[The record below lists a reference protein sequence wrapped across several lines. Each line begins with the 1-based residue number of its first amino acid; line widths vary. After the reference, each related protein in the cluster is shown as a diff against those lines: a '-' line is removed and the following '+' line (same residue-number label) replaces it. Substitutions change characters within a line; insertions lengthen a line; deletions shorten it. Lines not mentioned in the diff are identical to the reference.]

1 MRQTLLLGAYEPD
14 KAENLSDALTIVEN
28 VWPVA
33 NGYRPVKAFS
43 AMTAAFPEGFNGGAA
58 YVASDTT
65 STLIGGSATDLYK
78 YASGAWSSMLGS
90 LTTTGRWHFAQFGD
104 HAIAVAGDDPVDID
118 LQAGTAAALA
128 GSPPTASFVW
138 VVRDQVCLGRA
149 NGELNLVQW
158 SGFNDHEDW
167 TPGVNQAGFQPMLTG
182 GAVMGGTGGEYG
194 LVFQRGRV
202 VRQSYVGADA
212 GVFQWDEISANIGCI
227 ASESI
232 VQAGNLV
239 FFLSDRGFMVCDGTG
254 VRPIGDQRVDT
265 TFLGRWSPL
274 DYGLMYSAVDPARYL
289 VLWSMPGAIFAYNW
303 ALDRWTTVSMEITGI
318 FPGFTANV
326 SLEEL
331 DVLYPSGL
339 DSIPYSLDDPRWAGG
354 EPSLFVVSGENE
366 IGTLGG
372 NNMAAKFRT
381 GFRELVPGRYSRLRW
396 IRPITDAIS
405 GMTVR
410 MDTKARLGDTEVLS
424 SFGTLRTSGDMPVRA
439 SGRHIAFEFEIAAD
453 TVWSYVQGFSLDYEP
468 GGGR

>member
-1 MRQTLLLGAYEPD
+1 MKSAIPFGPYEPD
-14 KAENLSDALTIVEN
+14 KAENLFDGLTLAEN
-28 VWPVA
+28 VLPVA

-65 STLIGGSATDLYK
+65 STLIGGSATDLYR
-78 YASGAWSSMLGS
+78 YSAGAWTSILDT

-118 LQAGTAAALA
+118 LQSGMAAPLA
-128 GSPPTASFVW
+128 GSPPTASFVT
-138 VVRDQVCLGRA
+138 VVRDFVVFGRA
-149 NGELNLVQW
+149 AGELNLMQW
-158 SGFNDHEDW
+158 SGFNNHEDW
-167 TPGVNQAGFQPMLTG
+167 TAGVNQSGFQPMLTG
-182 GAVMGGTGGEYG
+182 GAVMGVTGGEYG

-202 VRQSYVGADA
+202 VRMSYVGEEA

-232 VQAGNLV
+232 VQAGSLV

-265 TFLGRWSPL
+265 TFLGRWSAL
-274 DYGLMYSAVDPARYL
+274 DYALMYSAIDPVRYL
-289 VLWSMPGAIFAYNW
+289 VMWSMPGAIFAYNW
-303 ALDRWTTVSMEITGI
+303 ALDRWTTIAMEIAGI
-318 FPGFTANV
+318 FPGFTSNT

-331 DVLYPSGL
+331 DVLYPSGV

-354 EPSLFVVSGENE
+354 EPSLFVVNGENE
-366 IGTLGG
+366 IGTLAG
-372 NNMAAKFRT
+372 NNMAARLRL
-381 GFRELVPGRYSRLRW
+381 GFRELVPGRVARLRW
-396 IRPITDAIS
+396 LRPITDAIS
-405 GMTVR
+405 GIRVR
-410 MDTKARLGDTEVLS
+410 MDCKARLGDTEMLS
-424 SFGTLRTSGDMPVRA
+424 TFGALTTSGDMPVRA
-439 SGRHIAFEFEIAAD
+439 SGRHIGFTFDIAAD
-453 TVWSYVQGFSLDYEP
+453 TVWSYVQGFEATFEA